1 MNEQWVSLN
10 KYEKKYNLGH
20 KTVLQMIENHDVE
33 YIRTGSRYKIKDGN
47 KNTVPR
53 EMFEKEHAA
62 RIKAETTLDLL
73 KKVLV
78 EGGK

>member
-1 MNEQWVSLN
+1 MEEQWISLN
-10 KYEKKYNLGH
+10 QFEKKYNLGH
-20 KTVLQMIENHDVE
+20 NTVLQMIENNEVE
-33 YIRTGSRYKIKDGN
+33 YIRTGTRYKIKVGN

-53 EMFEKEHAA
+53 EVFEEEKAK

-73 KKVLV
+73 KKVL

>member
-1 MNEQWVSLN
+1 MEEQWISLN
-10 KYEKKYNLGH
+10 QFEKRYNLGH
-20 KTVLQMIENHDVE
+20 NTVLQMIENNEVE
-33 YIRTGSRYKIKDGN
+33 YIRTGTRYKIKVGN

-53 EMFEKEHAA
+53 EVFEEEKAK

-73 KKVLV
+73 KKVL

>member
-1 MNEQWVSLN
+1 MEEQWLSLN
-10 KYEKKYNLGH
+10 QYEKRYKLGH
-20 KTVLQMIENHDVE
+20 NTVLEMIENHEVE
-33 YIRTGSRYKIKDGN
+33 YIRTGSRYKIKVGS

-53 EMFEKEHAA
+53 EMFEKEQAA

-73 KKVLV
+73 KKVL

>member
-1 MNEQWVSLN
+1 MEEQWISLN
-10 KYEKKYNLGH
+10 QFEKRYNLGH
-20 KTVLQMIENHDVE
+20 NTVLQMIENNEVE
-33 YIRTGSRYKIKDGN
+33 YIRTGTRYKIKVGS

-53 EMFEKEHAA
+53 EVFEEERAK

-73 KKVLV
+73 KKVL